1 MREIKRYLSR
11 NWIWIVIGLILTIVS
26 VKLAYIERG
35 YLSYGGEWL
44 ILPLNLTVIQVVR
57 NIKDVVKELS
67 EAKDE

>member
-1 MREIKRYLSR
+1 MREIKRYISR

-67 EAKDE
+67 EDE